1 VITATETDLP
11 LSWRSPP
18 RSLVALMGVY
28 ESNYL
33 RLRQLAGDLRHLPDL
48 SVSVVEHDCQL
59 RLRVIERA
67 PYTTVVW
74 LSYLLPGAGPAGA
87 ADRLPDLT
95 LTLYHDAR
103 MAEVGAAGLGAD
115 RELRRCW
122 QRNQMLNKW
131 LEYCAERGHRLG

>member
-1 VITATETDLP
+1 VIAVTETDLP
-11 LSWRSPP
+11 LSWRSAP
-18 RSLVALMGVY
+18 RSLVALMGIY

-33 RLRQLAGDLRHLPDL
+33 RLAQLAGDLRRLPEL
-48 SVSVVEHDCQL
+48 SVSIVEHDCQL
-59 RLRVIERA
+59 RLRVVERA
-67 PYTTVVW
+67 RYTTIVW
-74 LSYLLPGAGPAGA
+74 LSYLLPGTGA
-87 ADRLPDLT
+87 AAADKLPDLT

-103 MAEVGAAGLGAD
+103 MAEVGAVGGGGD

>member
-1 VITATETDLP
+1 VITETDLP
-11 LSWRSPP
+11 LCWRAPP
-18 RSLVALMGVY
+18 RSLAALMGIY

-33 RLRQLAGDLRHLPDL
+33 RLTQLAGDLRYLPEL
-48 SVSVVEHDCQL
+48 SVSVHEQDCQL
-59 RLRVIERA
+59 RLKVVERSR
-67 PYTTVVW
+67 YTTVVW
-74 LSYLLPGAGPAGA
+74 LSYLLPGRGGGEPAE
-87 ADRLPDLT
+87 RLPDLT

-103 MAEVGAAGLGAD
+103 MVAVGAAGGGAD